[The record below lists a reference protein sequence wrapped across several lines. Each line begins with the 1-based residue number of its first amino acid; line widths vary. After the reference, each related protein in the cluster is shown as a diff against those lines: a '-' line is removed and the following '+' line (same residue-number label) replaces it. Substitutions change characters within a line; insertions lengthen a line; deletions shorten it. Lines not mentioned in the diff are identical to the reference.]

1 MNSWYQSPCGEKR
14 EFNSSLVLTKHLS
27 KSFLCHILMI
37 LVLQKQFLK
46 RYYHKN
52 CTLLIRSPRTLYPNH
67 DDTFCIPIVTMLS
80 EQYTLQEYLICI
92 YLYQFSYNTLARR
105 PVCLFSFLLKNSQLF
120 FYCFHRDVLEFIVSG
135 TFLFWKRRQQ
145 KISKVW

>member
-1 MNSWYQSPCGEKR
+1 
-14 EFNSSLVLTKHLS
+14 
-27 KSFLCHILMI
+27 
-37 LVLQKQFLK
+37 
-46 RYYHKN
+46 
-52 CTLLIRSPRTLYPNH
+52 
-67 DDTFCIPIVTMLS
+67 MLS

-135 TFLFWKRRQQ
+135 TFLF
-145 KISKVW
+145 